1 MRMNKRQKKKRE
13 TKERL
18 MRQQESPIIRIARVL
33 SRKRKNYIST
43 KWR

>member
-1 MRMNKRQKKKRE
+1 MNKRQKKKKE

-18 MRQQESPIIRIARVL
+18 LRQQESPIIRIARAL
-33 SRKRKNYIST
+33 SKKRKTYIPM